1 MCAPDLKKKSR
12 GAVAALPRAPES
24 KKAMACYP
32 YVRRLRTWRGE
43 KVKTFSGEM
52 NRSLLATGLLLRS
65 ATLRVQNPADAL
77 SLLFLSSYGS

>member
-1 MCAPDLKKKSR
+1 MCAPDPKKKSR
-12 GAVAALPRAPES
+12 GAVAAPPRAPES
-24 KKAMACYP
+24 KNATARYP

-43 KVKTFSGEM
+43 KVKMFSGEM

-77 SLLFLSSYGS
+77 SLLFL